1 MCNYIEK
8 QAHALQYAEIFPR
21 LRQLMRSWFGRR
33 RLLKLHLLDDHQLDD
48 IGLTR
53 CDLNRL
59 TRLPPSVDSAWEAER
74 MKIIAAHQHCIT
86 LGRRAVTLQ
95 K

>member
-1 MCNYIEK
+1 MRNYIEK
-8 QAHALQYAEIFPR
+8 QAHALQCSEIFPR
-21 LRQLMRSWFGRR
+21 LRQLNRSWLGRR
-33 RLLKLHLLDDHQLDD
+33 GLLKLHLLDDHQLDD

-59 TRLPPSVDSAWEAER
+59 TRLPLSVDSAWEAER
-74 MKIIAAHQHCIT
+74 MKIIAAHQHCKT